1 MLRAAWRSG
10 PRICL
15 HTLLLL
21 LLLLPALLLEL
32 LPALLLEL
40 LAQLALTAQIPHPP
54 ACRQLPALLL
64 RRLRRRQAGRLR
76 QEAPTGAPSVRALLL
91 PSAPP

>member
-32 LPALLLEL
+32 L
-40 LAQLALTAQIPHPP
+40 AQLALTAQTPHPP
-54 ACRQLPALLL
+54 ACRRLPALPL
-64 RRLRRRQAGRLR
+64 RQLRRRQAGRLR